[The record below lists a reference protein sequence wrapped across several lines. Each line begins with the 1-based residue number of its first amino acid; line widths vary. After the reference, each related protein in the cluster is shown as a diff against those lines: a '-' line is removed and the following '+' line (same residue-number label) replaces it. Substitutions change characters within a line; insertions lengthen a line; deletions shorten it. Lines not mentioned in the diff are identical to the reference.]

1 MKRIIAAAGLFVL
14 LADGLFGQTADARP
28 EFDVADIRQNKSGD
42 QDWEGGV
49 LPGGQFG
56 VHNVPLKTLLGWAYS
71 NTDRFIDTYI
81 IGTPDWVGKDR
92 FDIAGK
98 APAGTPDKTL
108 ALMLQVFLEQEF
120 KLKTHPEQK
129 TMAAFALVV
138 RKGGPKL
145 ANAAGSGEPDCDSY
159 EPKTPN
165 YYGGEHRSCTNMGME
180 DLAATLPELAPG
192 YVDRPVVDLTGITG
206 AYDFKLD
213 WVGRRNIDKGGLTL
227 FDALTKLGLK
237 LKERKPPVPVTVV
250 DHIEK
255 LSEDN

>member
-14 LADGLFGQTADARP
+14 LADGLFGQTAEARP

-42 QDWEGGV
+42 SDSDGGI

-56 VHNVPLKTLLGWAYS
+56 VRNAPLKVLLGFAYG
-71 NTDRFIDTYI
+71 NTNRFIDTYI
-81 IGTPDWVGKDR
+81 VGAPGWVGKDR

-98 APAGTPDKTL
+98 APAGTSDKTV
-108 ALMLQVFLEQEF
+108 ALMLQVFLEHEF
-120 KLKTHPEQK
+120 KLTTHQEQK
-129 TMAAFALVV
+129 AVGAFALLM

-145 ANAAGSGEPDCDSY
+145 AKAAGSGEPDCAYY
-159 EPKTPN
+159 EPEGTN
-165 YYGGEHRSCTNMGME
+165 YGGPHRACTNMRMG
-180 DLAATLPELAPG
+180 DLAQTLPEIAPD
-192 YVDRPVVDLTGITG
+192 YVDRPVVDLTGLTG

-213 WVGRRNIDKGGLTL
+213 WVRRKNLDKGGLTI

-237 LKERKPPVPVTVV
+237 LKERKLPVQVTVV

-255 LSEDN
+255 LSDDN